1 VNTHFQLLWSSVFA
15 PATAVDLARQHPSAY
30 RLGWIYVGILLVW
43 SFVCEVIVKYV
54 VQPVTQTPVEPSLP
68 GLEWMDTIAGLTVLS
83 VLIYS
88 FIYIF
93 QRWYWPKFASSAISQ
108 QAVDAAIVA
117 GFAVST
123 LILLPEYVLLEVLR
137 SSGLMAETIGLVI
150 CVGIGVFFY
159 TLYFSHGLGIS
170 IAKSFWLNV
179 LFLVL
184 VVIALIVVVV
194 VLSLVSAMITGLPVD
209 AIVGAPEVSQ

>member
-1 VNTHFQLLWSSVFA
+1 VVFGFRTSDSGGLGTPTSQCLSIGLDLRRHTIGVVFCLRSDCEIRGATRNTNACGTFVAGLRVDGYNSRSNGFVG
-15 PATAVDLARQHPSAY
+15 VDLQFHLYFST
-30 RLGWIYVGILLVW
+30 LVLAE
-43 SFVCEVIVKYV
+43 VCEFRYF
-54 VQPVTQTPVEPSLP
+54 T
-68 GLEWMDTIAGLTVLS
+68 
-83 VLIYS
+83 
-88 FIYIF
+88 
-93 QRWYWPKFASSAISQ
+93 
-108 QAVDAAIVA
+108 VDAAIVA